1 MKEQLQDLAIC
12 LHFGGLRFEEM
23 AVEVRQDLAVARR
36 TMIGIDH
43 LEGQIDGLM
52 ERTRVKASLPPSVME
67 ATSENPQDPI
77 SEIREISYNQ
87 CLHEAALELRRRG
100 MDLENIS
107 PESILDRAS
116 YEALR
121 NRFEVSFSLEAQLDK
136 YDLGFLFL
144 AGLAGALVDWLV
156 VKVPK
161 GTGFLGG
168 PKRDASPLTSFLRNR
183 FAMEHDNSISDRFK
197 VAYDAM
203 PSWVP
208 GMNPSMHR
216 FHSLGHDPLVGMAVG
231 VFDILR
237 GGATLLDANGKL
249 HFFSSSLGPEFN
261 PVAALFYHLGH
272 LLSDA
277 FTPMGLPVPGWTL
290 LNAFSKGQ
298 EVYRERTVG
307 NLAQIMY
314 RQGYDLRHFFTMAT
328 APAAVELILAAYFIF
343 RSQADEQFRDSQIR
357 QIVNAGGKTYLSSE
371 RYTAMSLLAHLIVAS
386 SNGIR
391 VSAQGPLALNYPQW
405 LRFVQ
410 ALALWLKRRMM
421 NPSDILL
428 RGLQSNSRMLLE
440 GWMSLED
447 SDFPVP
453 KASDFLT

>member
-1 MKEQLQDLAIC
+1 
-12 LHFGGLRFEEM
+12 
-23 AVEVRQDLAVARR
+23 
-36 TMIGIDH
+36 
-43 LEGQIDGLM
+43 
-52 ERTRVKASLPPSVME
+52 
-67 ATSENPQDPI
+67 
-77 SEIREISYNQ
+77 
-87 CLHEAALELRRRG
+87 
-100 MDLENIS
+100 
-107 PESILDRAS
+107 
-116 YEALR
+116 
-121 NRFEVSFSLEAQLDK
+121 
-136 YDLGFLFL
+136 
-144 AGLAGALVDWLV
+144 
-156 VKVPK
+156 
-161 GTGFLGG
+161 
-168 PKRDASPLTSFLRNR
+168 
-183 FAMEHDNSISDRFK
+183 
-197 VAYDAM
+197 
-203 PSWVP
+203 
-208 GMNPSMHR
+208 MHR